1 MQRQY
6 RLGCNRR
13 FQYVYRRGKR
23 VSSPSVTLVYTGTGG
38 RQKKFGFS
46 VSKKVGC
53 AVVRNRVRRRLRE
66 CVRPLLP
73 HLGNGQFV
81 FIARNAAANV
91 SFDRLRNEVS
101 GLLRRCGALKE
112 QAHNPK
118 P

>member
-6 RLGCNRR
+6 RLGHNRR

-23 VSSPSVTLVYTGTGG
+23 VSSPALTLVYTGG
-38 RQKKFGFS
+38 RQKRFGFS
-46 VSKKVGC
+46 VSKKVGG

-73 HLGNGQFV
+73 NLGKGQFV
-81 FIARNAAANV
+81 FIARMAAADAP
-91 SFDRLRNEVS
+91 FDQLRAEVH

-112 QAHNPK
+112 K

>member
-23 VSSPSVTLVYTGTGG
+23 VSSPALTLVYTGG

-73 HLGNGQFV
+73 VLGSGQFV
-81 FIARNAAANV
+81 FIARNTAAATP
-91 SFDRLRNEVS
+91 FDRLRTEVY
-101 GLLRRCGALKE
+101 GLLHRCGALKE
-112 QAHNPK
+112 EPRAKEP
-118 P
+118 